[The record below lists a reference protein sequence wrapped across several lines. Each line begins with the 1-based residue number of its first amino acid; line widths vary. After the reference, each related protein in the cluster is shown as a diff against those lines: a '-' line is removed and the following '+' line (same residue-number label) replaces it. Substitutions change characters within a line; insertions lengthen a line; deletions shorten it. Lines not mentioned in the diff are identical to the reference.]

1 MLSLAFSPFT
11 GPKQWMWLRCKV
23 VKDDVSADAEAH
35 AGAGG
40 FEALVL
46 WASSRWLVMLQ
57 PIVFGQ
63 FGQQLIIDG
72 NWIRCSWAVSQKG
85 VPSFGGRQ
93 ESASGPA
100 VWRLRS
106 GTTDYWVLGRD
117 WYLRYRIP
125 SWMGTRLSGRRMSKS
140 VLAQRLFSWKDSDPS
155 VLIDVQCFLLISR
168 QVQSLAATLQ
178 YSGRSDAFN
187 HFNWTL
193 KKEGIWYT
201 CKTFNLH
208 IAKVDNS
215 DGCWDLCCS
224 FCIIS

>member
-23 VKDDVSADAEAH
+23 VKDAVSADAEAH

-46 WASSRWLVMLQ
+46 WASTVAVGCSCS
-57 PIVFGQ
+57 
-63 FGQQLIIDG
+63 QLFLGSLAKVD
-72 NWIRCSWAVSQKG
+72 NWIPCSWAVSQKG
-85 VPSFGGRQ
+85 VPSFVGRQ

-100 VWRLRS
+100 VGRLRS
-106 GTTDYWVLGRD
+106 GTTDYWVLGHD

-155 VLIDVQCFLLISR
+155 VLIDVQCFLLLSR

-178 YSGRSDAFN
+178 YFS
-187 HFNWTL
+187 
-193 KKEGIWYT
+193 EGSIAEERR
-201 CKTFNLH
+201 NLQSH
-208 IAKVDNS
+208 EVDNS
-215 DGCWDLCCS
+215 DLR
-224 FCIIS
+224 FLHRV

>member
-46 WASSRWLVMLQ
+46 WASTVAVGCSCS
-57 PIVFGQ
+57 
-63 FGQQLIIDG
+63 QLFLGSLAKVD
-72 NWIRCSWAVSQKG
+72 NWIPCSWAVSQKG

-168 QVQSLAATLQ
+168 QVQSFATKQQYFSEGSIAEERRNLQ
-178 YSGRSDAFN
+178 S
-187 HFNWTL
+187 H
-193 KKEGIWYT
+193 E
-201 CKTFNLH
+201 
-208 IAKVDNS
+208 VENS
-215 DGCWDLCCS
+215 DLRFWHRV
-224 FCIIS
+224 